1 MAGDSGGPTRYLL
14 AFLAANRRRFAVDL
28 VAIASWIVLLL
39 GVVTR
44 LGWPRWVY
52 YPVAFAGAVA
62 YTLAVGS
69 WRLPD
74 ERE

>member
-1 MAGDSGGPTRYLL
+1 MVEDDGAARSFAR
-14 AFLAANRRRFAVDL
+14 FLAANRRRIVVDTL
-28 VAIASWIVLLL
+28 AIAVWVVLLL

-62 YTLAVGS
+62 YTFAVGR
-69 WRLPD
+69 WRRPGN
-74 ERE
+74 E

>member
-1 MAGDSGGPTRYLL
+1 MAGDDGAARSLA
-14 AFLAANRRRFAVDL
+14 AFLAANRRRFAVDAL
-28 VAIASWIVLLL
+28 AIAVWVVLLL

-62 YTLAVGS
+62 YTFAVGR
-69 WRLPD
+69 WRRLG
-74 ERE
+74 EVE

>member
-1 MAGDSGGPTRYLL
+1 MAGDDGVPRSL
-14 AFLAANRRRFAVDL
+14 ARFLAANRRRFVVDAL
-28 VAIASWIVLLL
+28 AIAVWVVLLL

-62 YTLAVGS
+62 YTVAVGS
-69 WRLPD
+69 WRRPGED
-74 ERE
+74 G